1 MSAASEPAT
10 APAVLELDR
19 LTVRYGGVTAV
30 RELSVEV
37 RGGEIVGLIGP
48 NGAGKSTTLH
58 AIMGAVPVEGGD
70 VRLSGRSV
78 RGRAPEAIA
87 RSGVALVPEG
97 RRIFAELTV
106 EENLRLGLSG
116 RRSREGAEEA
126 VEEVYD
132 LFPVVREFG
141 RRQAGALSG
150 GQQQQLAIARALV
163 AEPDVLLLDEPS
175 LGLAPAIVD
184 VVFAALTA
192 IRDRGLA
199 VLLVEQRAQRTVA
212 LADRSHVLAYGE
224 LRLTL
229 SPKDA
234 SDTETLVAAYF
245 S

>member
-1 MSAASEPAT
+1 VSAASEPAT

-58 AIMGAVPVEGGD
+58 AIMGAVPVEDGD

-150 GQQQQLAIARALV
+150 GQQQQLAIGRALV
-163 AEPDVLLLDEPS
+163 MGRACCCSTSRPKASSLRSSRTSAAPS
-175 LGLAPAIVD
+175 PTCAGSARWPSFLWNS
-184 VVFAALTA
+184 TS
-192 IRDRGLA
+192 
-199 VLLVEQRAQRTVA
+199 T
-212 LADRSHVLAYGE
+212 
-224 LRLTL
+224 LRVSWATIL
-229 SPKDA
+229 P
-234 SDTETLVAAYF
+234 
-245 S
+245 